1 MNIKKL
7 TVFSGVD
14 KTGDAE
20 RFKKFEIFPG
30 NTAAIVGPTGS
41 GKTSLVT
48 DIEMLAQRD
57 TVTRRK
63 ILINDKIPPFSY
75 RQDPSKN
82 PIVLITQHTNFLADL
97 RVDDFLRLHA
107 LSRQMKSRGT
117 VPKTLMLAN
126 KLTGEKVTE
135 NMKMTVLSG
144 GQTRALMI
152 ADSIIIGNAPIV
164 LLDEI
169 ENAGIFKKE
178 AMAMVKEEGKIILFV
193 THDPVVALL
202 CDIRLVMKNGGIA
215 KILRTNEREK
225 KARKKIIEQDIM
237 ISVIRERVRRG
248 EIIKF

>member
-1 MNIKKL
+1 
-7 TVFSGVD
+7 VFSGID
-14 KTGDAE
+14 KNGEAE

-30 NTAAIVGPTGS
+30 NTVAIVGPTGS

-63 ILINDKIPPFSY
+63 ILINDKVPPFSY

-97 RVDDFLRLHA
+97 RVDEFLKLHA
-107 LSRQMKSRGT
+107 LSRKMKSRGA
-117 VPKTLMLAN
+117 VPKTLMLTN

-152 ADSIIIGNAPIV
+152 ADSIVIGNAPIV

-178 AMAMVKEEGKIILFV
+178 AMGMVKEEGKIILFV

-202 CDIRLVMKNGGIA
+202 CDIRLVMKNGSIM
-215 KILRTNEREK
+215 KILRTSEREK
-225 KARKKIIEQDIM
+225 KARKRVIEQDIM